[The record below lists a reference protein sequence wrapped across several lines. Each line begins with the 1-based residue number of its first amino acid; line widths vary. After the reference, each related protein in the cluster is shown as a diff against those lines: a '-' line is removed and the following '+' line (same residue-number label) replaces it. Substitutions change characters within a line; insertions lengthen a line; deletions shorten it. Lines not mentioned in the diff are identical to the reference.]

1 MHSSLFTQLHQSKKL
16 SVTIFVFRT
25 NLNSLSDIETIAPA
39 MDSSAAIL
47 NWSVDIEDIDKVL
60 RIESLRENAD
70 EIIEVVR
77 LAGYQCEELPD

>member
-39 MDSSAAIL
+39 MDASAAIL
-47 NWSVDIEDIDKVL
+47 SWSVDIEDIDKVL
-60 RIESLRENAD
+60 RIESLRENGD